1 MLSVPDCLF
10 LFCFTGDVEYITVPT
25 IKSENK
31 MVDDVNNWKNMFF
44 GKNPVINYQSGP
56 NLAVTVFFVGIISYL
71 CWVCCDAKQQVVM
84 FQVFWE
90 LYAITQKK
98 MQTV

>member
-10 LFCFTGDVEYITVPT
+10 LSCFTDVVENITVPA
-25 IKSENK
+25 IKCENK
-31 MVDDVNNWKNMFF
+31 FVDDIKNWKNMFF
-44 GKNPVINYQSGP
+44 GQNDVINYHSGP
-56 NLAVTVFFVGIISYL
+56 NLADTVFVVGIISYL